1 MDVVVKNVVR
11 LGSDRLEPGDIH
23 PGEHLSDRRELGY
36 HAGREPK
43 RSRVKPDPARKVAA
57 SVTNI
62 AIADVHHQAGRK
74 CVDIVK
80 SKLACLAEIV
90 VGHRDVFPVVA
101 IRTVNL
107 AANGDSPVN
116 PMVIVDVM
124 VDATDV
130 IEVL

>member
-1 MDVVVKNVVR
+1 MDVVVENVVT
-11 LGSDRLEPGDIH
+11 LGSDRLEAGDIH
-23 PGEHLSDRRELGY
+23 PGEHLGDRRELGY
-36 HAGREPK
+36 HARRESK

-57 SVTNI
+57 GVTDV

-80 SKLACLAEIV
+80 SKLACLAEVV
-90 VGHRDVFPVVA
+90 VGGCDVLPIVA

-107 AANGDSPVN
+107 AANGDPPVN

-130 IEVL
+130 